1 MAGSKLPHADDY
13 RRLGHALRLLRRRA
27 GMTQREAAS
36 TVGIRSEFVSEVER
50 GNRGLRWHMLVAL
63 VNAYRSS
70 LAELAKEIERGD

>member
-1 MAGSKLPHADDY
+1 
-13 RRLGHALRLLRRRA
+13 
-27 GMTQREAAS
+27 MTQREAAS

-63 VNAYRSS
+63 VSAYRSS